1 MDLMQEQ
8 TQSKQLYNNM
18 IDINININIAPTYTP
33 ILYS

>member
-18 IDINININIAPTYTP
+18 IDMNINIAPTYTP

>member
-8 TQSKQLYNNM
+8 RQSKQLYSNM
-18 IDINININIAPTYTP
+18 IDMNINTAPTYTP